1 MSIIVSRVTLQVVEE
16 LEDLVTATTSVL
28 HMLTL
33 LLALVPYYYQQG
45 GPRPVLLTLLLS
57 SLTDPVLLPV
67 LSPSCR
73 ERSATALTVDKPKI
87 YKNLLLQFA

>member
-1 MSIIVSRVTLQVVEE
+1 MVCCVTVQVVEE

-33 LLALVPYYYQQG
+33 VLALVPYYYQQG

-67 LSPSCR
+67 LNPSFR
-73 ERSATALTVDKPKI
+73 DR
-87 YKNLLLQFA
+87 